1 MVMAIVKFQT
11 ESGIEVYIDN
21 ATGEAFTTIRGY
33 ARMAGVSESTV
44 KLRLK
49 GGQVFGS
56 ELVELHTPGGLQGVR
71 KISIQFIAKYLPGDN
86 SDLAGEMIEFGATGY
101 LYKIAGYKVKAEKVE
116 QPSLPPSDIRV
127 HNLVSDL
134 KWLGIESDNPRYSQL
149 LKDSAL
155 TILGV
160 GKVEAVTQKYC
171 GVVERA
177 EQLGY
182 STKQIN
188 GGSQLGKFVN
198 KRIAPSHKET
208 RLCQGTLRP
217 INVFEVN
224 DSLDDAI
231 IAWFE

>member
-1 MVMAIVKFQT
+1 MAIVKFQT
-11 ESGIEVYIDN
+11 ESGIGVYIDN
-21 ATGEAFTTIRGY
+21 ETGEAFTTVSGY
-33 ARMAGVSESTV
+33 ARMAGVSRGTV
-44 KLRLK
+44 QYRLK
-49 GGQVFGS
+49 GCQFS
-56 ELVELHTPGGLQGVR
+56 ESKLAEIHTEGGLQGGQKV
-71 KISIQFIAKYLPGDN
+71 SVQFIAKYLPGDN
-86 SDLAGEMIEFGATGY
+86 SDLATEMLMFGATGY
-101 LYKIAGYKVKAEKVE
+101 LYKIAGYRVKAEKVE

-160 GKVEAVTQKYC
+160 GKVESVTQKYC

-198 KRIAPSHKET
+198 KHLQPAHKEN

-217 INVFEVN
+217 VNVFEVN
-224 DSLDDAI
+224 DTLDDVI
-231 IAWFE
+231 RAWFE

>member
-1 MVMAIVKFQT
+1 MKLSPYKSQDGLEFH
-11 ESGIEVYIDN
+11 IDEKGDIF
-21 ATGEAFTTIRGY
+21 ASVSAM
-33 ARMAGVSESTV
+33 ARMIDKENIYVRRHVDALLQRGDKLDVLEAETLTPQGLRMGTFYGENFIVSLLEKHKPSLLI
-44 KLRLK
+44 KMARLGLRLF
-49 GGQVFGS
+49 VY
-56 ELVELHTPGGLQGVR
+56 ELV
-71 KISIQFIAKYLPGDN
+71 
-86 SDLAGEMIEFGATGY
+86 GY
-101 LYKIAGYKVKAEKVE
+101 SQVKE
-116 QPSLPPSDIRV
+116 QPSLPPAHIQV

-160 GKVEAVTQKYC
+160 GKVESVTQKYC

-198 KRIAPSHKET
+198 KHLRPAHKEN

-224 DSLDDAI
+224 DSLDCAI
-231 IAWFE
+231 RAYFDD

>member
-1 MVMAIVKFQT
+1 MAIVKFQT

-21 ATGEAFTTIRGY
+21 ETGEAFTTVSGY
-33 ARMAGVSESTV
+33 ARMSGVNKSTV
-44 KLRLK
+44 SRRLETVAFQSQK
-49 GGQVFGS
+49 TA
-56 ELVELHTPGGLQGVR
+56 EIHTVTGLKTVA
-71 KISIQFIAKYLPGDN
+71 KVSVQFIAKYLPCDN
-86 SDLAGEMIEFGATGY
+86 SDLATEMLMFGATGY
-101 LYKIAGYKVKAEKVE
+101 LYKIAGYRVKAEKVE
-116 QPSLPPSDIRV
+116 QPSLPPSDIRLDKMV
-127 HNLVSDL
+127 SNLE
-134 KWLGIESDNPRYSQL
+134 KLGIELDNPRYSQL

-160 GKVEAVTQKYC
+160 GKVESVTQKYC

-198 KRIAPSHKET
+198 KHVQPAHKEN

-224 DSLDDAI
+224 DTLDDAI
-231 IAWFE
+231 RAWFE